1 MKGLLIK
8 DLQLMKNQG
17 KGLIAILLV
26 VAVFLGM
33 SGMSPGF
40 VTSYIT
46 LVFSIFTATSISY
59 DEFDNCFPN
68 LLVLPVSRKDYVNE
82 KYVFGAISAAAA
94 WITGVLFGSVLRVI
108 QDGNMDIME
117 WGAECISYMAVAVVF
132 LSFMI
137 PLRLKF
143 EGEKGRVVLPILIA
157 GAGVAFYIAVR
168 AADMLEINVEQHAV
182 SILNSLG
189 ATGIIAGIILIAA
202 GGYAVSFLCSRHI
215 LMKKEF

>member
-1 MKGLLIK
+1 MKGLLVK

-108 QDGNMDIME
+108 QDGNIDIME

-182 SILNSLG
+182 SILKSLG
-189 ATGIIAGIILIAA
+189 ATGIIAGIILSAA
-202 GGYAVSFLCSRHI
+202 GG
-215 LMKKEF
+215 

>member
-59 DEFDNCFPN
+59 DEFDNCFPTFC
-68 LLVLPVSRKDYVNE
+68 PACEQK
-82 KYVFGAISAAAA
+82 
-94 WITGVLFGSVLRVI
+94 
-108 QDGNMDIME
+108 
-117 WGAECISYMAVAVVF
+117 
-132 LSFMI
+132 
-137 PLRLKF
+137 RLCK
-143 EGEKGRVVLPILIA
+143 
-157 GAGVAFYIAVR
+157 
-168 AADMLEINVEQHAV
+168 
-182 SILNSLG
+182 
-189 ATGIIAGIILIAA
+189 
-202 GGYAVSFLCSRHI
+202 
-215 LMKKEF
+215 